1 MPPLQHSRL
10 GASIAHR
17 WMNCPG
23 SVRLAANRPDADDE
37 YKREGRT
44 AHLLAEG
51 WLRTGA
57 LPLSPEGL
65 MAAGVNDEMVEHVR
79 TYVDHVRARV
89 AHWRSSGGPVEL
101 HVERRV
107 TLAELDTRKQLT
119 GDMEPFGTADAVI
132 VAPAPNVLEVIDL
145 KYGQGVVVEVQDN
158 PQLLTYALGAYLSL
172 PALDRLNVR
181 DIFVTIVQPRAEHR
195 DGPVR
200 TVEYR
205 IEDLRAFAGKFI
217 AAALATLAPDAP
229 LNPGK
234 WCRFCP
240 AHAECPALR
249 RHAMEVAQVD
259 FDAVPVDLPP
269 PPEYLPLPVIA
280 DILTKAPVLEQWLA
294 ACRERI
300 VRELEQGKTVPG
312 WKLVEKRAIR
322 RWASESEVRA
332 WVEREGLGAD
342 AFEPQTLLSPAQME
356 KVVGKKNLPGNLV
369 EKKSSGLTLAPE
381 SDPRPGKA
389 LGPAEDFPQ
398 LPAGS

>member
-23 SVRLAANRPDADDE
+23 SVRLAADRPDADDE
-37 YKREGRT
+37 YKREGRL
-44 AHLLAEG
+44 AHTLAEG
-51 WLRTGA
+51 WLRTGG

-65 MAAGVNDEMVEHVR
+65 TAARVNDEMIEHVR

-89 AHWRSSGGPVEL
+89 AHWRGEAEL
-101 HVERRV
+101 HIERRV
-107 TLAELDTRKQLT
+107 TLAELDTRRQLT
-119 GDMEPFGTADAVI
+119 GDMEPFGTADAVL
-132 VAPAPNVLEVIDL
+132 VAPTVGVLEVIDL

-172 PALDRLNVR
+172 APAARLKVR

-195 DGPVR
+195 DGPIR

-205 IEDLRAFAGKFI
+205 IEDLKAFAGKFI

-240 AHAECPALR
+240 AHADCPALK
-249 RHAMEVAQVD
+249 RHAMEVAQID

-300 VRELEQGKTVPG
+300 VRELEQGKPVPG

-322 RWASESEVRA
+322 RWTSEAEVRA
-332 WVEREGLGAD
+332 WIEREGLGAD
-342 AFEPQTLLSPAQME
+342 AFEPQVPLSPAQME
-356 KVVGKKNLPGNLV
+356 KVVGKNNLPAELV
-369 EKKSSGLTLAPE
+369 TKKSSGLTLAPE
-381 SDPRPGKA
+381 SDPRPGKS
-389 LGPAEDFPQ
+389 LGPAEDFRQ
-398 LPAGS
+398 LTAGA